1 MWNWVLADPYQP
13 CKSVH
18 LVSGFPNLHSCHKGG
33 NFRGLTW
40 SVGFSEDKLVL
51 KRSIDWAPRLGQAVV
66 TLHEYSVAQLC
77 LTLGDP
83 MNCSPPCCYVHGI
96 LQAIILEWVAMPSSR
111 GIFLTQ
117 GLNCYLSFN
126 LHNRKRLKSLAF
138 ICIIET
144 EAWTG
149 RITYPGLQF
158 MKVAEQVIYTS
169 FSSDGLLLQ
178 GWGPPTDDPSEIY
191 SFPTLLD
198 VFMRPW
204 RAGRKEWKPTT
215 GALSIHLTNTDWGLN
230 KFETHYGSC
239 RGLTCSLFMT
249 VTATLQAH

>member
-1 MWNWVLADPYQP
+1 MWNWVLANPYQP

-18 LVSGFPNLHSCHKGG
+18 LVSGFPNLHSCHKRG

-40 SVGFSEDKLVL
+40 SVAFSENKLVL

-83 MNCSPPCCYVHGI
+83 MNCSPPGCYVHGI
-96 LQAIILEWVAMPSSR
+96 LQAIILEWVAMSSSR

-144 EAWTG
+144 EAWRG
-149 RITYPGLQF
+149 RITCPGLQF
-158 MKVAEQVIYTS
+158 MKVAEQVIYSS

-178 GWGPPTDDPSEIY
+178 
-191 SFPTLLD
+191 
-198 VFMRPW
+198 R
-204 RAGRKEWKPTT
+204 
-215 GALSIHLTNTDWGLN
+215 
-230 KFETHYGSC
+230 
-239 RGLTCSLFMT
+239 
-249 VTATLQAH
+249 